1 MLMYVLSLFSVYR
14 EGIRKS
20 RRERFAPL
28 EYWRGEKVVYGR
40 TESSGPI
47 LVPTIKEIRRIPSEP
62 PVPLGINKKK
72 RKYKK
77 NSTNPEQGWDDDTL
91 PNGEVYDM
99 ERHCV
104 VERRESTFSSV
115 LPFLPP
121 MD

>member
-1 MLMYVLSLFSVYR
+1 MYR
-14 EGIRKS
+14 EGVRKS

-62 PVPLGINKKK
+62 PVPLGIQSRK

-77 NSTNPEQGWDDDTL
+77 NTINPEEGWDDDTL

-99 ERHCV
+99 ERQCI
-104 VERRESTFSSV
+104 VERRE
-115 LPFLPP
+115 
-121 MD
+121 